1 MKCRMCLPRCRGAV
15 AQMEMTER
23 GQQMGREGNKHIR
36 AYAGKLCPSPA
47 MAGEGRARGGWVECL
62 QAGGAGRL
70 GSGGKTHVQSSQP
83 PAGTHS
89 HTRSRA
95 ESFQGPS

>member
-1 MKCRMCLPRCRGAV
+1 MCLPRCRGAV
-15 AQMEMTER
+15 AQMQMTER

-70 GSGGKTHVQSSQP
+70 GSGGKTRTHVQSSQP